1 MGTILVTGGSR
12 GMGRAVAL
20 KFAREGHDVAVTYE
34 KNREAAESVATAI
47 RGCGRDG
54 FAASMDI
61 ADPGSIDAAFRSVVG
76 HFGKLDYLFNNVGA
90 FLGVKALTDQT
101 WADWE
106 RLLRVNVIGQWYCT
120 KKAVEVMSR
129 NGGGA
134 IVYNSSIS
142 GIRAVPMA
150 ADYAASKHAVVGMVK
165 GHALECAPMNIRV
178 NGICPGFFRTD
189 MYDANFGEAEAYLTG
204 SKIPARRIGD
214 VEELANLVYWLLV
227 EGTYCYG
234 ENIVFDGGMT
244 IGPILVP
251 GA

>member
-20 KFAREGHDVAVTYE
+20 KFAEKGHDVAITYE
-34 KNREAAESVATAI
+34 KNRAAAEEVVGRI
-47 RGCGRDG
+47 GERGRDG
-54 FAASMDI
+54 FAVSMDVTE
-61 ADPGSIDAAFRSVVG
+61 PRSIDAAFEAVMAR
-76 HFGKLDYLFNNVGA
+76 FGKLDFLFNNVGA
-90 FLGVKALTDQT
+90 FLGVKSLTDQT

-106 RLLRVNVIGQWYCT
+106 RLLKVNVIGQWYCA
-120 KKAVEVMSR
+120 KKAVEAMSR
-129 NGGGA
+129 TGGGA

-165 GHALECAPMNIRV
+165 GHALECAPLNIRV

-189 MYDANFGEAEAYLTG
+189 MYRDNFGGAEEYLTG
-204 SKIPARRIGD
+204 TKIPARRIGE
-214 VEELANLVYWLLV
+214 VEELANLVHWLLV
-227 EGTYCYG
+227 EATYCYG

-251 GA
+251 GT